1 MQLMRRNQRPA
12 DAMRPI
18 AIECGYQKGPAG
30 SVLISTGD
38 TRVCCAA
45 TVENKV
51 PPWFPKDRAGGW
63 ITAEYAMLPG
73 STLTRSGR
81 TRRGREEEIQRLVGR
96 SLRASVDLFRLPP
109 CTITVDCDVIQ
120 ADAGTRCA
128 SITGGFV
135 ALVLALETLRR
146 QGHIAALPP
155 LRAVCACSAV
165 ILTGEPLLDPDYAED
180 SSAEVDMN
188 FVFTQG
194 MELVEIQGTAEGA
207 PFSFEQLAR
216 LHELAR
222 RGAMECFAAQRAALG
237 TLMPEEA

>member
-1 MQLMRRNQRPA
+1 
-12 DAMRPI
+12 MRPI
-18 AIECGYQKGPAG
+18 TIECGYQKGPAG

-45 TVENKV
+45 SVDFRV
-51 PPWFPKDRAGGW
+51 PPWFPKDRPGGW

-96 SLRASVDLFRLPP
+96 SLRAAVDLSQLPP
-109 CTITVDCDVIQ
+109 CTITLDCDVIQ

-128 SITGGFV
+128 SITGGF
-135 ALVLALETLRR
+135 AALALALDTLRR
-146 QGHIAALPP
+146 QGHIAVLPAM
-155 LRAVCACSAV
+155 RAVCACSVV

-188 FVFTQG
+188 FVFTQS
-194 MELVEIQGTAEGA
+194 MDLVEVQGTAEGA
-207 PFSFEQLAR
+207 PFSFAQLTR

-222 RGAMECFAAQRAALG
+222 RGAEACFAAQRAALG
-237 TLMPEEA
+237 PLMP